1 MIFFQ
6 LVIQVDPYAARAS
19 CSVHTDDFSEGGG
32 RRGLASPWISEMYVF
47 QEILGLTLQ
56 FTIFT
61 FIFLI

>member
-1 MIFFQ
+1 MQ
-6 LVIQVDPYAARAS
+6 LEQVVQYTQTISQR
-19 CSVHTDDFSEGGG
+19 GGG
-32 RRGLASPWISEMYVF
+32 GRGLASPWISEMYVF

>member
-19 CSVHTDDFSEGGG
+19 CTVHTDAFSEGG

-47 QEILGLTLQ
+47 QEI
-56 FTIFT
+56 
-61 FIFLI
+61 